1 MSIII
6 LRECRIGILAG
17 DKDLWLDTVNDL
29 TISNT
34 TERTLVP
41 RKNLYHRNNT
51 NAVIHRNNDYSS
63 GTFTCYLTSA
73 FAEAL
78 LFTLLGCEVY
88 ESGFVVPSML
98 PEVNHVTPAKF
109 VIASNINAYE
119 ILDVLITSVTFPLGK
134 GFAGEIQ
141 VSFEGGT
148 LQQVPRSSMQVF
160 NTKQGAHLPIEPL
173 ELVFNDVPF
182 TPISANINIAQS
194 VTWLDSK
201 SIYDSFNTKRPVVT
215 GHSVNITTSQYHKQE
230 AMLPSFENIKIKQ
243 GSVQLTLE
251 QASITR
257 RIDLEDE
264 MVTLSCDIQPTSQ
277 MPIIQII

>member
-41 RKNLYHRNNT
+41 RKNLYNRNNT
-51 NAVIHRNNDYSS
+51 NAVIHRNNDSTS

-73 FAEAL
+73 YAEAL

-88 ESGFVVPSML
+88 ENGFVVPNML
-98 PEVNHVTPAKF
+98 PELNHVTPAKF
-109 VIASNINAYE
+109 VIASDINAYE
-119 ILDVLITSVTFPLGK
+119 VLDVLITSVTFPLGK
-134 GFAGEIQ
+134 GFSGEIQ
-141 VSFEGGT
+141 VSFEGGE
-148 LQQVPRSSMQVF
+148 LQQVPRSSIQVF
-160 NTKQGAHLPIEPL
+160 NTKQGAHLPVEPL
-173 ELVFNDVPF
+173 EFTFNEVAYAPV
-182 TPISANINIAQS
+182 SANINIAQS
-194 VTWLDSK
+194 VTWLNNR
-201 SIYDSFNTKRPVVT
+201 SIYDSYNTRRPVVT

-230 AMLPSFENIKIKQ
+230 AILPSFENITIKQ
-243 GSVQLTLE
+243 GSVQLMLE

-257 RIDLEDE
+257 RIAIEDE
-264 MVTLSCDIQPTSQ
+264 MVTLSCDIQPSSA